1 MMIMK
6 DSRVQRFKGSKKS
19 LLFLLVTCHLLL
31 ITFFGCGYTI
41 QTKANL
47 PFDTIA
53 VGKLENKTFEPK
65 LQDRFSRSLSETFAE
80 YGFRVNSSAR
90 YRLEGEITKFE
101 LEPLGEQNLVAAQYK
116 VVIKANFRLIDTAS
130 GRSVPLVADS
140 PFITYFSSTERLE
153 NVLAQ
158 KELSTVSAL
167 KNLSQEIVRVISYN
181 TPKNFAYLLL
191 TTSDIKDLESLIVK
205 LHKPDDPVSM
215 YLQSQM
221 SPSTRQMLHEY
232 TESKVSQDK
241 IKPVLVE
248 ELNAVIQG
256 ISIFDEKRFAYITLT
271 DETQKLIKQNPSGLE
286 RMRLNRLLM
295 EEAYPNE
302 ITKLHK
308 TAEKENQ

>member
-1 MMIMK
+1 MYMRDNKYI
-6 DSRVQRFKGSKKS
+6 VHQASKKFFS
-19 LLFLLVTCHLLL
+19 CLLL
-31 ITFFGCGYTI
+31 TVYCLLFFGCGYTI

-101 LEPLGEQNLVAAQYK
+101 LEPLVEQNLVAAQYK

-167 KNLSQEIVRVISYN
+167 KNLSQEVVRVISYN

-191 TTSDIKDLESLIVK
+191 TASDIKDLESLIVK
-205 LHKPDDPVSM
+205 LYEPEDPVSL
-215 YLQSQM
+215 YLRGQL

-232 TESKVSQDK
+232 AESKVSQDK
-241 IKPVLVE
+241 IKPVLVD
-248 ELNAVIQG
+248 ELNTVMQG
-256 ISIFDEKRFAYITLT
+256 ISIFDEKRFAHIALT
-271 DETQKLIKQNPSGLE
+271 EETKNLIKQNPGGLE

-295 EEAYPNE
+295 EEAYPDE
-302 ITKLHK
+302 IAKLHK
-308 TAEKENQ
+308 TAEKEKQ

>member
-1 MMIMK
+1 MRDNKYIVHQASQK
-6 DSRVQRFKGSKKS
+6 FFS
-19 LLFLLVTCHLLL
+19 CLLL
-31 ITFFGCGYTI
+31 TVYCLLFFGCGYTI

-101 LEPLGEQNLVAAQYK
+101 LEPLVEQNLVAAQYK

-140 PFITYFSSTERLE
+140 PFITYFRSTERLE

-167 KNLSQEIVRVISYN
+167 KNLSQEVVRVISYN

-191 TTSDIKDLESLIVK
+191 TASDIKDLESLIVK
-205 LHKPDDPVSM
+205 LYEPEDPVSL
-215 YLQSQM
+215 YLRGQL

-232 TESKVSQDK
+232 AESKVSQDK
-241 IKPVLVE
+241 IKPVLVD
-248 ELNAVIQG
+248 ELNTVIQG
-256 ISIFDEKRFAYITLT
+256 ISIFDEKRFAHIALT
-271 DETQKLIKQNPSGLE
+271 EETKNLIKQNPGGLE

-295 EEAYPNE
+295 EEAYPDE
-302 ITKLHK
+302 IAKLHK
-308 TAEKENQ
+308 TAEKEKQ

>member
-1 MMIMK
+1 MGEWVGKLYNMK
-6 DSRVQRFKGSKKS
+6 KINIKEFFSC
-19 LLFLLVTCHLLL
+19 LLFTAYCLL
-31 ITFFGCGYTI
+31 FFGCGYTI

-65 LQDRFSRSLSETFAE
+65 LQDSFSRSLAETFAE

-90 YRLEGEITKFE
+90 YRLEGEITRFE
-101 LEPLGEQNLVAAQYK
+101 LEPLVEQNLVATQYK

-130 GRSVPLVADS
+130 GRSVPLVAES
-140 PFITYFSSTERLE
+140 PFITYFSSSDRLE

-158 KELSTVSAL
+158 KELSTVGAL
-167 KNLSQEIVRVISYN
+167 KNLSQEVVRVISYN

-191 TTSDIKDLESLIVK
+191 TASDIKDLERLIFK
-205 LHKPDDPVSM
+205 LYKPEDPVSL
-215 YLQSQM
+215 YLLGQM

-232 TESKVSQDK
+232 AESKVPQDK

-248 ELNAVIQG
+248 ELNTVMQG
-256 ISIFDEKRFAYITLT
+256 ISIFDEKRFAHITLT
-271 DETQKLIKQNPSGLE
+271 EETKKLIKQNPGGLE

-295 EEAYPNE
+295 EEAYPDE
-302 ITKLHK
+302 IAKLHK
-308 TAEKENQ
+308 TAEKEKQ

>member
-1 MMIMK
+1 MYMRDNKYIIHQ
-6 DSRVQRFKGSKKS
+6 VSKKFFS
-19 LLFLLVTCHLLL
+19 CLLL
-31 ITFFGCGYTI
+31 TVYCLLFFGCGYTI

-101 LEPLGEQNLVAAQYK
+101 LEPLVEQNLVAAQYK

-167 KNLSQEIVRVISYN
+167 KNLSQEVVRVISYN

-191 TTSDIKDLESLIVK
+191 TASDIKDLESLIVK
-205 LHKPDDPVSM
+205 LYEPEDPVSL
-215 YLQSQM
+215 YLRGQL

-232 TESKVSQDK
+232 AESKVSQDK
-241 IKPVLVE
+241 IKPVLVD
-248 ELNAVIQG
+248 ELNTVMQG
-256 ISIFDEKRFAYITLT
+256 ISIFDEKRFAHIALT
-271 DETQKLIKQNPSGLE
+271 EETKNLIKQNPGGLE

-295 EEAYPNE
+295 EEAYPDE
-302 ITKLHK
+302 IAKLHK

>member
-1 MMIMK
+1 MRDNKYIIHQ
-6 DSRVQRFKGSKKS
+6 VSKKFFS
-19 LLFLLVTCHLLL
+19 CLLL
-31 ITFFGCGYTI
+31 TVYCLLFFGCGYTV

-65 LQDRFSRSLSETFAE
+65 LQDRFSRSLAETFAE

-101 LEPLGEQNLVAAQYK
+101 LEPLVEQNLVAAQYK

-167 KNLSQEIVRVISYN
+167 KNLSQEVVRAIMYN
-181 TPKNFAYLLL
+181 MPK
-191 TTSDIKDLESLIVK
+191 IEGK
-205 LHKPDDPVSM
+205 
-215 YLQSQM
+215 
-221 SPSTRQMLHEY
+221 
-232 TESKVSQDK
+232 
-241 IKPVLVE
+241 
-248 ELNAVIQG
+248 
-256 ISIFDEKRFAYITLT
+256 
-271 DETQKLIKQNPSGLE
+271 
-286 RMRLNRLLM
+286 
-295 EEAYPNE
+295 
-302 ITKLHK
+302 
-308 TAEKENQ
+308 

>member
-1 MMIMK
+1 MRDNKYIIHQ
-6 DSRVQRFKGSKKS
+6 VSKKFFS
-19 LLFLLVTCHLLL
+19 CLLL
-31 ITFFGCGYTI
+31 TVYCLLFFGCGYTI

-101 LEPLGEQNLVAAQYK
+101 LEPLVEQNLVAAQYK

-167 KNLSQEIVRVISYN
+167 KNLSQEVVRVISYN

-191 TTSDIKDLESLIVK
+191 TASDIKDLESLIVK
-205 LHKPDDPVSM
+205 LYEPEDPVSL
-215 YLQSQM
+215 YLRGQL

-232 TESKVSQDK
+232 AESKVSQDK
-241 IKPVLVE
+241 IKPVLVD
-248 ELNAVIQG
+248 ELNTVMQG
-256 ISIFDEKRFAYITLT
+256 ISIFDEKRFAHIALT
-271 DETQKLIKQNPSGLE
+271 EETKNLIKQNPGGLE

-295 EEAYPNE
+295 EEAYPDE
-302 ITKLHK
+302 IAKLHK